1 MLTQDLP
8 NRIHA
13 KLVMDSRKT
22 LVSVRNQNL
31 SGSWSQLYKAGDLY
45 LDLSLRSNGL
55 ESVLMGHLVTDG
67 VLPIP
72 AHSTARLTSETNQL
86 YASDISSTG
95 SFRLPAQRGL
105 YRLELNLEGL
115 DITVDRLEV

>member
-1 MLTQDLP
+1 MLIQDQP
-8 NRIHA
+8 HNVQA

-55 ESVLMGHLVTDG
+55 ESVLMGHLVADAAAA
-67 VLPIP
+67 IP
-72 AHSTARLTSETNQL
+72 SHATARLTSEKNES
-86 YASDISSTG
+86 YASDISPTG

-105 YRLELNLEGL
+105 YRLELSLDGL
-115 DITVDRLEV
+115 NITVDRLEV